1 MKRVVISDSKITAL
15 EIKSILE
22 SSGFDSVTI
31 HIDCDN
37 DSEAKRILSDIN
49 SIHLAQCS
57 LGIRRSAIIEP
68 NDDFWMLTNKK
79 SKGDKKRAARDRRKY
94 GVY

>member
-1 MKRVVISDSKITAL
+1 MKQVVILGSKITAL
-15 EIKSILE
+15 EIKSILG
-22 SSGFDSVTI
+22 SAGFDSVII
-31 HIDCDN
+31 HIDCDDDN
-37 DSEAKRILSDIN
+37 EAKRILSDIN

-57 LGIRRSAIIEP
+57 LGIRRSAFVEP
-68 NDDFWMLTNKK
+68 NDFRMLTNKK